1 MKHVVTLVSDD
12 KDVLDDV
19 ITYLTSKRLISP
31 TEVTNVEDDDRMWM
45 TRVPSSVTVTVIASR
60 VRDIAGNR
68 VQVR

>member
-12 KDVLDDV
+12 KDILEDV

-31 TEVTNVEDDDRMWM
+31 TEIVNVEDDDRMWM
-45 TRVPSSVTVTVIASR
+45 TRVPSSTSVTTIASR

>member
-1 MKHVVTLVSDD
+1 MKHIVTLVSDD

-19 ITYLTSKRLISP
+19 ITYLISKQLISP
-31 TEVTNVEDDDRMWM
+31 TEVVNVEDDDRMWM
-45 TRVPSSVTVTVIASR
+45 TRVPSSASVTVVAAR

>member
-1 MKHVVTLVSDD
+1 MKHNVTLISDD

-31 TEVTNVEDDDRMWM
+31 TEVVNVEDDDRMWM
-45 TRVPSSVTVTVIASR
+45 THVPSSASVTSIAAR